1 VAGCL
6 LITRRPLS
14 NKDKQEQQ
22 KGAGKRKKERGKYTT
37 DAAAR
42 QTQRQHPQAG
52 VVHPAAASILKA
64 TRDSKAHRL
73 AEKRGSN
80 IAPTTGTRNTPAT
93 IANTRRRR
101 PGAAPASGARP
112 EKST

>member
-1 VAGCL
+1 V
-6 LITRRPLS
+6 
-14 NKDKQEQQ
+14 QESA
-22 KGAGKRKKERGKYTT
+22 KKREKYTT

-52 VVHPAAASILKA
+52 VVHPAAAPVLKA